1 MATKTK
7 AKKPTKTAKTVKKAE
22 KPEYVYTK
30 KYEYYSH
37 GVRKAG
43 EPIAQVPGFE
53 WTPENINLY
62 LSRRFIEKKCV
73 RRNKA

>member
-1 MATKTK
+1 MAAKTKTK
-7 AKKPTKTAKTVKKAE
+7 KPVKPAKPVKKAE

-62 LSRRFIEKKCV
+62 LSRRFIEKK
-73 RRNKA
+73 

>member
-1 MATKTK
+1 MAAKTK
-7 AKKPTKTAKTVKKAE
+7 AKKPTKTAKTAKKVE

-53 WTPENINLY
+53 WTPENIKLY
-62 LSRRFIEKKCV
+62 LKRGFIQKKACGK
-73 RRNKA
+73 RS